1 MQRLVALGRW
11 PTATRISAWTRCL
24 SSEVNAVK
32 NDSSNINPEYLPKLK
47 EQKIDEL
54 GRSYGTGRRKNA
66 VARVW
71 IWEGSGQI
79 TVNGKSF
86 IHYFQPL
93 QRYHI
98 LESFLSSQTH
108 GLFDVWCTVKGNH
121 FNIHVAFFMFNTFSC
136 CFCLFN
142 SLILF
147 QIKGG
152 GISGQAG
159 AVRLGISRAMEL
171 YEPTLRPQLREDG
184 MLTRDRRRVERKK
197 PGQKKARKKFQWVK
211 R

>member
-1 MQRLVALGRW
+1 MM
-11 PTATRISAWTRCL
+11 AWTRCL
-24 SSEVNAVK
+24 STDANAVK
-32 NDSSNINPEYLPKLK
+32 NVSSNDENLQNMPKLK
-47 EQKIDEL
+47 EQQIDEL
-54 GRSYGTGRRKNA
+54 GRSYGTGRRKSA

-108 GLFDVWCTVKGNH
+108 GLFNVWCTVKGDHLLFHTVCYLLIHSLH
-121 FNIHVAFFMFNTFSC
+121 FS
-136 CFCLFN
+136 
-142 SLILF
+142 
-147 QIKGG
+147 GG
-152 GISGQAG
+152 GMSGQAG

>member
-11 PTATRISAWTRCL
+11 PTTTRISAWTRCL
-24 SSEVNAVK
+24 SSANAVK
-32 NDSSNINPEYLPKLK
+32 SDLSNINPDYLPKLK

-54 GRSYGTGRRKNA
+54 GRAYGTGRRKNA

-108 GLFDVWCTVKGNH
+108 GLFDVWCTVKGIP
-121 FNIHVAFFMFNTFSC
+121 FPASQAFYFHSFYFPLKAAV
-136 CFCLFN
+136 CL
-142 SLILF
+142 
-147 QIKGG
+147 
-152 GISGQAG
+152 
-159 AVRLGISRAMEL
+159 V
-171 YEPTLRPQLREDG
+171 
-184 MLTRDRRRVERKK
+184 K
-197 PGQKKARKKFQWVK
+197 PVQCASV
-211 R
+211 